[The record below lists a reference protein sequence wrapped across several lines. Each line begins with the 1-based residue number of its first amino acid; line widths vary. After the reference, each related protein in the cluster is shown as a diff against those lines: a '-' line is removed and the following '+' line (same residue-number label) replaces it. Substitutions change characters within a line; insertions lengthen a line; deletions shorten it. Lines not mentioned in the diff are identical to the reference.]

1 MKRWIA
7 LAAAGT
13 LCLSGCGARREA
25 AQPNE
30 EQPAPVSPQ
39 VQALERA
46 EQAGML
52 QSDRLDDDE
61 VLDLVLEPLDDTQ
74 YTAEV
79 TDEVLEVAGADGD
92 NAHPFCVVE
101 VRGADG
107 AAVGQIAVDRVTGE
121 KYTYRG
127 DGALDDYASFPLYD
141 AEAERGDRWSGSYRT
156 AAGRTVELT
165 DQTDTTFD
173 FVFYDGTAGCA
184 VYSERT
190 AKSEDGKINFLLSD
204 GVLTVAGGDLTG
216 NYKAVPAES
225 EG

>member
-13 LCLSGCGARREA
+13 LCLSGCGAGKETAEA
-25 AQPNE
+25 EANE
-30 EQPAPVSPQ
+30 PAVVSPQ

-52 QSDRLDDDE
+52 KSERLDDEE
-61 VLDLVLEPLDDTQ
+61 VLALVLEPLDETQ

-79 TDEVLEVAGADGD
+79 TDARLEVAGADGD
-92 NAHPFCVVE
+92 NAHPFCAVE
-101 VRGADG
+101 VRDADG

-121 KYTYRG
+121 KYTYLG
-127 DGALDDYASFPLYD
+127 DGVLEDYASFPLYD
-141 AEAERGDRWSGSYRT
+141 AAAEQHDRWEGSYCT
-156 AAGRTVELT
+156 PAGRTVELT
-165 DQTDTTFD
+165 GQTETSFD
-173 FVFYDGTAGCA
+173 FLFYNGTAGRA
-184 VYSERT
+184 VYSEHT
-190 AKSEDGKINFLLSD
+190 AKSEDGEINFLLSD
-204 GVLTVAGGDLTG
+204 GVLTVAGGELTG